1 MEPCAD
7 HDQRQLCAARAPSS
21 SARASRPCAI
31 ANKVRQWKPLVS
43 ATTYGRRVAA
53 RAILTAFSIILH
65 VFWEVTREIL
75 HHLLD
80 GVEPEDVDAARKAAL
95 SVPGVQ
101 PGTYRGRWM
110 GRSLTLEIEG

>member
-1 MEPCAD
+1 
-7 HDQRQLCAARAPSS
+7 
-21 SARASRPCAI
+21 
-31 ANKVRQWKPLVS
+31 
-43 ATTYGRRVAA
+43 
-53 RAILTAFSIILH
+53 LTAFSIILH

>member
-1 MEPCAD
+1 M
-7 HDQRQLCAARAPSS
+7 
-21 SARASRPCAI
+21 
-31 ANKVRQWKPLVS
+31 S

-110 GRSLTLEIEG
+110 GRSLTPEIEG